1 MNKEDD
7 YIKEKELANQ
17 PKAIPLEDMI
27 TLVDLTKTHVCKIT
41 CKDGTHGTGFF
52 CYIPIGWGNILPTL
66 LTNNHVL
73 NINDIQPG
81 ETIKFS
87 INNDYK
93 EFNFLLDNT
102 RKIYTNEYFDVTII
116 EIKEDDNIDEK
127 SFFDLDK
134 QIFQEDSVNIFRNKQ
149 IYLLHYPK
157 GIKMEISPGLI
168 KNINEEEE
176 RKTIHHLCD
185 TSGGSSGSPI
195 INTGNF
201 KVIGI
206 HKGAPRGAQN
216 YNLGTLLK
224 EPIEKFNEEIKKK
237 KSNNKDNKDNKGN
250 ETNIKI
256 EEKSEKEEKEN
267 LRVEEKSEKEE
278 KENIRVEEKCEI
290 EEEEKNE
297 IEEKEN
303 LRVDEKNEKEEN
315 ENIINIKDEK
325 KENEIVERKKIIENN
340 NDKKNN
346 EENKELDV
354 NDEDIDEIIIK

>member
-52 CYIPIGWGNILPTL
+52 CYIPIGWGNFLPAL

-73 NINDIQPG
+73 NKNDIQAG
-81 ETIKFS
+81 ETIEFS
-87 INNDYK
+87 LNNDYK
-93 EFNFLLDNT
+93 EFKLLLDNT
-102 RKIYTNEYFDVTII
+102 RKIYTNEYYDVTII
-116 EIKEDDNIDEK
+116 EIKEDDNIDGK

-134 QIFQEDSVNIFRNKQ
+134 QIFQEDSINTFRNRQ

-224 EPIEKFNEEIKKK
+224 EPIEKFNEEIKTK
-237 KSNNKDNKDNKGN
+237 KSNKDNKDSIGN
-250 ETNIKI
+250 ENNIK
-256 EEKSEKEEKEN
+256 
-267 LRVEEKSEKEE
+267 VEEKNEKEE
-278 KENIRVEEKCEI
+278 KENIKVQEKGEI

-297 IEEKEN
+297 IKQKEN
-303 LRVDEKNEKEEN
+303 LRVEEKNEKEEN
-315 ENIINIKDEK
+315 ENKIKNEK
-325 KENEIVERKKIIENN
+325 KENEIV
-340 NDKKNN
+340 
-346 EENKELDV
+346 
-354 NDEDIDEIIIK
+354 